1 MKLAL
6 KLAFKNIYGA
16 GLRTVLN
23 VIVLSF
29 SFVIIIFLNGVMD
42 GWNAQAKKDTIE
54 WEYGYGQL
62 RHKDYDPYDPYTILD
77 SHAPIPE
84 NRPDL
89 TPVLIHQ
96 ASIYPEGRMMNI
108 VLKGIDADQQ
118 TLLLPT
124 SSLSAKENQYPVV
137 IGKRF
142 AASSKLN
149 VGDEVLLRWR
159 DVNGTYDANTIF
171 ISAIFDSN
179 VPTVDDGQ
187 IWMNIND
194 LWQMTGQVN
203 EATLLVLNETSA
215 PLESTLWNFYS
226 QKELLSTIEEIIAT
240 KKISSSIMYI
250 LLLAIALLA
259 IFDTQVLSIF
269 RRQKEI
275 GTYVAL
281 GMTRRKVVGLF
292 TVEGSMYS
300 ILALFLASLYGTP
313 FFIFIK
319 KIGIPVAEA
328 DQEVGLAI
336 AERIFPIYGFSL
348 VVGTVIVVVLASTI
362 VSFLPARKIA
372 KINPVSALKGKL
384 Q

>member
-16 GLRTVLN
+16 GLRTMLN

-62 RHKDYDPYDPYTILD
+62 RHKDYDPFDPYTILD

-84 NRPDL
+84 DRPDL
-89 TPVLIHQ
+89 TPILIHQ

-124 SSLSAKENQYPVV
+124 SSLSAKENQYPVI

-149 VGDEVLLRWR
+149 LGDEVLLRWR
-159 DVNGTYDANTIF
+159 DVNGTYDANTIY

-179 VPTVDDGQ
+179 VPTIDDGQ

-194 LWQMTGQVN
+194 LWQMTDQVN
-203 EATLLVLNETSA
+203 EATLLVLNETST

-292 TVEGSMYS
+292 TIEGSMYS

>member
-62 RHKDYDPYDPYTILD
+62 RHKDYDPFDPYTILD

-84 NRPDL
+84 DRPDL
-89 TPVLIHQ
+89 TPILIHQ

-108 VLKGIDADQQ
+108 VLKGIAADQQ

-124 SSLSAKENQYPVV
+124 SSLSAKENQYPVI

-149 VGDEVLLRWR
+149 VGDEVLMRWR
-159 DVNGTYDANTIF
+159 DVNGTYDANTIY

-179 VPTVDDGQ
+179 VPTIDDGQ

>member
-54 WEYGYGQL
+54 WEYGSGQL
-62 RHKDYDPYDPYTILD
+62 RHKDYDPFDPYTILD

-187 IWMNIND
+187 IWMNIDD

>member
-62 RHKDYDPYDPYTILD
+62 RHKDYDPFDPYTILD

-84 NRPDL
+84 DRPDL
-89 TPVLIHQ
+89 TPILIHQ

-108 VLKGIDADQQ
+108 VLKGIAADQQ

-124 SSLSAKENQYPVV
+124 SSLSAKENQYPVI

-159 DVNGTYDANTIF
+159 DVNGTYDANTIY

-179 VPTVDDGQ
+179 VPTIDDGQ

-203 EATLLVLNETSA
+203 QATLLVLNETSA
-215 PLESTLWNFYS
+215 PLESKLWNFYS

>member
-62 RHKDYDPYDPYTILD
+62 RHKDYDPFDPYTILD

-84 NRPDL
+84 DRPDL
-89 TPVLIHQ
+89 TPILIHQ

-108 VLKGIDADQQ
+108 VLKGIAADQQ

-124 SSLSAKENQYPVV
+124 SSLSAKENQYPVI

-159 DVNGTYDANTIF
+159 DVNGTYDANTIY

-179 VPTVDDGQ
+179 VPTIDDGQ

-348 VVGTVIVVVLASTI
+348 VVGTVIVV
-362 VSFLPARKIA
+362 
-372 KINPVSALKGKL
+372 
-384 Q
+384 

>member
-16 GLRTVLN
+16 GLRTILN

-54 WEYGYGQL
+54 WEYGSGQL
-62 RHKDYDPYDPYTILD
+62 RHKDYDPFDPYTILD

-89 TPVLIHQ
+89 TPILIHQ

-108 VLKGIDADQQ
+108 VLKGITSDQQ

-124 SSLSAKENQYPVV
+124 SYLNKQEKQYPVI

-142 AASSKLN
+142 ADSSKLN

-159 DVNGTYDANTIF
+159 DVNGTYDANTVY

-179 VPTVDDGQ
+179 VPTIDDGQ
-187 IWMNIND
+187 IWININD
-194 LWQMTGQVN
+194 LWQMTSQVN
-203 EATLLVLNETSA
+203 EATLLVLNETST
-215 PLESTLWNFYS
+215 PLESTIWNFTS

-300 ILALFLASLYGTP
+300 ILALLLASLYGAP

-319 KIGIPVAEA
+319 KVGIPVAAA

-348 VVGTVIVVVLASTI
+348 VLGTVIVVVLASTI
-362 VSFLPARKIA
+362 VSFLPAKKIA
-372 KINPVSALKGKL
+372 KINPVSALKGKI

>member
-84 NRPDL
+84 DRPDL

-159 DVNGTYDANTIF
+159 DVNGTYDANTIY

-179 VPTVDDGQ
+179 VPTIDDGQ
-187 IWMNIND
+187 IWMNIDD

-203 EATLLVLNETSA
+203 EATLLVLNENSA

>member
-62 RHKDYDPYDPYTILD
+62 RHKDYDPFDPYTILD

-84 NRPDL
+84 DRPDL
-89 TPVLIHQ
+89 TPILIHQ

-108 VLKGIDADQQ
+108 VLKGIDAGQQ

-124 SSLSAKENQYPVV
+124 SSLSAKENQYPVI

-149 VGDEVLLRWR
+149 LGDEVLLRWR
-159 DVNGTYDANTIF
+159 DVNGTYDANTIY

-179 VPTVDDGQ
+179 VPTIDDGQ

-194 LWQMTGQVN
+194 LWQMTDQVN
-203 EATLLVLNETSA
+203 EATLLVLNETST

-292 TVEGSMYS
+292 TIEGSMYS

>member
-62 RHKDYDPYDPYTILD
+62 RHKDYDPFDPYTILD

-84 NRPDL
+84 DRPDL
-89 TPVLIHQ
+89 TPILIHQ

-108 VLKGIDADQQ
+108 VLKGIAADQQ

-124 SSLSAKENQYPVV
+124 SSLSAKENQYPVI

-159 DVNGTYDANTIF
+159 DVNGTYDANTIY

-179 VPTVDDGQ
+179 VPTIDDGQ

-194 LWQMTGQVN
+194 LWQMTDQVN
-203 EATLLVLNETSA
+203 QATLLVLNETSA
-215 PLESTLWNFYS
+215 SVESTLWNFYS